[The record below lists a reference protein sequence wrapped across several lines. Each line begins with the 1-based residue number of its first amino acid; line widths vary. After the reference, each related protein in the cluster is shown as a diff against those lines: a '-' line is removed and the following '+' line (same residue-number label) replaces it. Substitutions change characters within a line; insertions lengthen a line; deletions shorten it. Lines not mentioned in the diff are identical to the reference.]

1 MTLFIL
7 LFLAHCID
15 DFYIQPMCLTYL
27 KQKKWWKH
35 NTPPDKYDMYK
46 NDYRM
51 ALAIHAFEWSAAL
64 SLVLFLFDAPEWY
77 IATMFFVN
85 GVIHYIIDDIK
96 ANMLAINLIVDQ
108 SIHILQLAFTATGF
122 YLLS

>member
-1 MTLFIL
+1 MTVFIL

-15 DFYIQPMCLTYL
+15 DFYIQPMCLTFL

-35 NTPPDKYDMYK
+35 NTPPDNYDMYK

-77 IATMFFVN
+77 ITMMFFTN
-85 GVIHYIIDDIK
+85 GVIHYYVDDVK
-96 ANMLAINLIVDQ
+96 ANKLSINLIVDQ